1 MAVAVVEESSNS
13 GLGFLCVNYGIC
25 WVWDSS
31 HCPQGEAGGPEGLEV
46 SALGLGCKSP
56 FNFLEFIE
64 KDVDLEE
71 ELKEFEC
78 EFECNEVVKV

>member
-1 MAVAVVEESSNS
+1 MI
-13 GLGFLCVNYGIC
+13 LRI
-25 WVWDSS
+25 
-31 HCPQGEAGGPEGLEV
+31 
-46 SALGLGCKSP
+46 GCKSP

-64 KDVDLEE
+64 KDVDVEE

>member
-1 MAVAVVEESSNS
+1 MI
-13 GLGFLCVNYGIC
+13 LRI
-25 WVWDSS
+25 
-31 HCPQGEAGGPEGLEV
+31 
-46 SALGLGCKSP
+46 GCKSP

-64 KDVDLEE
+64 MDVDLEK

>member
-1 MAVAVVEESSNS
+1 MASAES
-13 GLGFLCVNYGIC
+13 GILPT
-25 WVWDSS
+25 V
-31 HCPQGEAGGPEGLEV
+31 PRVKLGPEGLEV